1 MCKRHRI
8 GVKKIRIE
16 GSTSTLINAKS
27 TKSDSMHVRDGLH
40 KKVME
45 VTLILGHMP
54 HFCAIYRYN
63 GMIPIPVA
71 KCAGKDYRDGA
82 VVPFE

>member
-1 MCKRHRI
+1 MCLRIGAMCKRHRI

-45 VTLILGHMP
+45 VPVTMGHILFLARSVG
-54 HFCAIYRYN
+54 
-63 GMIPIPVA
+63 
-71 KCAGKDYRDGA
+71 
-82 VVPFE
+82 